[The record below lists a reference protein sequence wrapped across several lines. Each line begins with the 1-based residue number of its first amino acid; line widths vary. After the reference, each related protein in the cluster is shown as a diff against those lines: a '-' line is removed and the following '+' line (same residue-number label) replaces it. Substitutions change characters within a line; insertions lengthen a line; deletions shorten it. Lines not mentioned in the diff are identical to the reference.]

1 MMVEDVKIKDVFC
14 RIYRPNTK
22 PTEVVI
28 MVHGFAGD
36 KESSVICALGEELS
50 NSGIQVVSFDLPC
63 HGADVKNEYVNATD
77 CMLALTKVVNYV
89 EEEFDTLKISFFA
102 TSFGGYLLLNFL
114 SINQEKYNKIILRAP
129 AVNMGEILEK
139 VIIPEH
145 GFSVKDL
152 NKGINL
158 GYENPL
164 LVNKAFLDELKNND
178 LFKKFK
184 ENLNEYHV
192 LQGLKDDVVDVK
204 SVLKFL
210 KENIGGERCNFY
222 PFENADHRFKNPGEL
237 EQIIKITK
245 DILIG

>member
-114 SINQEKYNKIILRAP
+114 SKPDFINYEMHSAPLKSKLPVIYWTVRTEEQKNKLESLG
-129 AVNMGEILEK
+129 VNFVFE
-139 VIIPEH
+139 
-145 GFSVKDL
+145 SVTPSK
-152 NKGINL
+152 
-158 GYENPL
+158 
-164 LVNKAFLDELKNND
+164 
-178 LFKKFK
+178 
-184 ENLNEYHV
+184 
-192 LQGLKDDVVDVK
+192 
-204 SVLKFL
+204 
-210 KENIGGERCNFY
+210 
-222 PFENADHRFKNPGEL
+222 
-237 EQIIKITK
+237 
-245 DILIG
+245 